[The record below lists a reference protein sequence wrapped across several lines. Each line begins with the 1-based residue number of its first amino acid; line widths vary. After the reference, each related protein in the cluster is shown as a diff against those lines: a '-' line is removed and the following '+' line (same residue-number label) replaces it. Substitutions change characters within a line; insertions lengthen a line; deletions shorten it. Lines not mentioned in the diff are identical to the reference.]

1 MVVSTLSEPLDKS
14 DVIQNHIFINI
25 CINCAN
31 RVMKSMFEIIKYT
44 LLIVKYYLQLQCNNV
59 YGVNTLYTLHT
70 WFDRTIKKTSGQRS
84 EKLKWFAALSAVQSA
99 YRVFLSEYPVLKMAL
114 NICNISHFACV
125 WPEIHDS
132 WDPALNVMDKILTDT
147 VK

>member
-31 RVMKSMFEIIKYT
+31 RVMKSVFEIIKYT

-70 WFDRTIKKTSGQRS
+70 
-84 EKLKWFAALSAVQSA
+84 
-99 YRVFLSEYPVLKMAL
+99 
-114 NICNISHFACV
+114 
-125 WPEIHDS
+125 
-132 WDPALNVMDKILTDT
+132 
-147 VK
+147 